1 MKKILFVLIAPLAV
15 LACGQ
20 KDTPSPSGGDPQP
33 STGLAKP
40 TNVKMVEAT
49 ETTLSFSWD
58 AVSGA
63 ESYSYKLTA
72 TGEKTVAATVAATSV
87 KVEGL
92 KAATE
97 YNFQV
102 LAMAGDKKS
111 LYSNAVKAKT
121 AGGTV
126 DPGDEPGELP
136 TICVDQPLV
145 FTLNTTPKLG
155 TSGLI
160 QVFDANDKLV
170 DKIDMA
176 DMAKMTVLSD
186 GTMVPK
192 EQIGEERTINEVHY
206 SATTIHTFLD
216 VLHSTRYRAV
226 PYTPIRVSGKD
237 VIIKL
242 HNEAL
247 AFGGTYYVT
256 VDESVFGLAVK
267 KGDNAFAVKAKP
279 SGNTLSVDPDGD
291 ADFCTL
297 QGALSYATTLGKDT
311 AVTIELGNGTYQE
324 LLYVRDKN
332 NLTIKGASREGTVI
346 AYPNNERYC
355 YGSGGSTTSKPGV
368 GSAMTKSGG
377 RGLFLVESCNNL
389 VLEDLTIEN
398 TFCADDHKG
407 QAETIYYN
415 ADGKRLTIENCS
427 LLSWQDT
434 FLCKGEVW
442 VHNSLIAGHV
452 DYIWGYPKACL
463 FEDCE
468 IRSRAGGYIV
478 QARVNNAT
486 DKGFVFLN
494 CKLTADA
501 GVTSGSMY
509 LARSGGDTSKY
520 DNVTFINCEMSSVI
534 APVGWFGP
542 TVNSN
547 AKAPT
552 PLEPTAVSGW
562 KEYGTTGV
570 STGSR
575 NSYGRILTAA
585 EAEPFS
591 SKQAV
596 LGW

>member
-1 MKKILFVLIAPLAV
+1 MKKIVFALIAPLAV

-20 KDTPSPSGGDPQP
+20 KDNPSGGSGSDEPA
-33 STGLAKP
+33 SGLAKP
-40 TNVKMVEAT
+40 TNVVMTEAT
-49 ETTLSFSWD
+49 ESTLSFSWD

-63 ESYSYKLTA
+63 DSYGYKLTA
-72 TGEKTVAATVAATSV
+72 SGQKTVTGTVTVTSV

-92 KAATE
+92 KEATE
-97 YNFQV
+97 YSFQV

-121 AGGTV
+121 ASSTV
-126 DPGDEPGELP
+126 DPGDEPGDLP

-145 FTLNTTPKLG
+145 FTLENETPKLG

-160 QVFDANDKLV
+160 QVFDASGKLV

-176 DMAKMTVLSD
+176 DMAKMTLLSD

-192 EQIGEERTINEVHY
+192 EQMNQETVL
-206 SATTIHTFLD
+206 HTFLD
-216 VLHSTRYRAV
+216 MLHSSRYRPV
-226 PYTPIRVSGKD
+226 HYTPVRVSGKD
-237 VIIKL
+237 VIVKL

-247 AFGGTYYVT
+247 TFGGTYYVT

-267 KGDNAFAVKAKP
+267 KGDNAFVVKAKP
-279 SGNTLSVDPDGD
+279 SGNTLKVSPDGK

-311 AVTIELGNGTYQE
+311 AVTIEVGNGTYQE

-332 NLTIKGASREGTVI
+332 NLTIKGASRVGAVI
-346 AYPNNERYC
+346 AYPNNESYST
-355 YGSGGSTTSKPGV
+355 GSGAAIASKPALGAKV
-368 GSAMTKSGG
+368 GAMGG

-398 TFCADDHKG
+398 TFWADDHKG
-407 QAETIYYN
+407 QAETIYFN

-427 LLSWQDT
+427 LVSWQDT

-494 CKLTADA
+494 CKLTAES
-501 GVTSGSMY
+501 GVANGSMY

-520 DNVTFINCEMSSVI
+520 DNVTFINCEMSPVI
-534 APVGWFGP
+534 APAGWHTGK
-542 TVNSN
+542 T
-547 AKAPT
+547 PT
-552 PLEPTAVSGW
+552 PAEPTAVSGW

-570 STGSR
+570 STSSR

>member
-1 MKKILFVLIAPLAV
+1 MKKIVFALIAPLAV

-20 KDTPSPSGGDPQP
+20 KDNPSGGGGSDEPA
-33 STGLAKP
+33 SGLAKP
-40 TNVKMVEAT
+40 TNVVMTEAT
-49 ETTLSFSWD
+49 ESTLSFSWD

-63 ESYSYKLTA
+63 DSYGYKLTA
-72 TGEKTVAATVAATSV
+72 SGQKTVTGTVTVTSV

-92 KAATE
+92 KEATE
-97 YNFQV
+97 YSFQV

-121 AGGTV
+121 ASSTV
-126 DPGDEPGELP
+126 DPGDEPGDLP

-145 FTLNTTPKLG
+145 FSLNTTPKLG

-160 QVFDANDKLV
+160 QVFDASGKLV

-192 EQIGEERTINEVHY
+192 EQMNQETVL
-206 SATTIHTFLD
+206 HTFLD
-216 VLHSTRYRAV
+216 MLHSSRYRPV
-226 PYTPIRVSGKD
+226 HYTPVRVSGNN

-247 AFGGTYYVT
+247 PFGGSYYVT

-267 KGDNAFAVKAKP
+267 KGDNAFTVKDKP
-279 SGNTLSVDPDGD
+279 SGNTLSVDPEGD

-311 AVTIELGNGTYQE
+311 AVTIELENGTYQE

-346 AYPNNERYC
+346 AYPNNESYST
-355 YGSGGSTTSKPGV
+355 GSGAAIASKPALGAQV
-368 GSAMTKSGG
+368 GAMGG

-398 TFCADDHKG
+398 TFWADDHKG
-407 QAETIYYN
+407 QAETIYFN

-442 VHNSLIAGHV
+442 VHKSLIAGHV

-494 CKLTADA
+494 CKLTAES
-501 GVTSGSMY
+501 GVANGSMY

-520 DNVTFINCEMSSVI
+520 DNVTFVNCEMSPVI
-534 APVGWFGP
+534 APAGWHTG
-542 TVNSN
+542 
-547 AKAPT
+547 KMPT
-552 PLEPTAVSGW
+552 PAEPTAVSGW

-570 STGSR
+570 STSSR

-585 EAEPFS
+585 EAEAFS